1 MFSIIDDMDKR
12 ERDYS
17 IDFVK
22 GVAILF
28 VILLHNMPNE
38 SIYSIAYIGQ
48 AVPLFLL
55 VSSYLTYGGF
65 QRKGFNGY
73 FSARNVKKMLDRV
86 FLPFFL
92 LIFSQCAIFYL
103 LKGGVDWQRLYMQ
116 GGFGPGSYYL
126 GEWFTCVFHVPDNV
140 YRLLFYRYLFLLY
153 LGCVIL
159 KFKIKLNVWVCR
171 LALIALFLAILEIY
185 TSVDLMPY
193 LTNQWKGYH
202 WVDYFYTLFV
212 FFLLVKLYNYIMK
225 SRLSVFFVKLG
236 NYSYEVFFFQML
248 VFSLISE
255 KRFFFIE
262 NEVFRN
268 IVYVLTTIVFSIV
281 PVLVYKEY
289 IKKLYVR

>member
-1 MFSIIDDMDKR
+1 MMFSIIDDMDRR

-86 FLPFFL
+86 SLPFFL

-103 LKGGVDWQRLYMQ
+103 
-116 GGFGPGSYYL
+116 
-126 GEWFTCVFHVPDNV
+126 
-140 YRLLFYRYLFLLY
+140 
-153 LGCVIL
+153 
-159 KFKIKLNVWVCR
+159 R
-171 LALIALFLAILEIY
+171 LAAALYARWLWSRILLSMDLFTVLADI
-185 TSVDLMPY
+185 TFC
-193 LTNQWKGYH
+193 
-202 WVDYFYTLFV
+202 YF
-212 FFLLVKLYNYIMK
+212 
-225 SRLSVFFVKLG
+225 SG
-236 NYSYEVFFFQML
+236 
-248 VFSLISE
+248 
-255 KRFFFIE
+255 
-262 NEVFRN
+262 
-268 IVYVLTTIVFSIV
+268 
-281 PVLVYKEY
+281 
-289 IKKLYVR
+289 

>member
-1 MFSIIDDMDKR
+1 MMFSIIDDMDKR

-116 GGFGPGSYYL
+116 GGFGPGSYYPWIYL
-126 GEWFTCVFHVPDNV
+126 QCWLILPFVIFLINANFPI
-140 YRLLFYRYLFLLY
+140 LFARY
-153 LGCVIL
+153 
-159 KFKIKLNVWVCR
+159 KIPAKDKTAR
-171 LALIALFLAILEIY
+171 TIIKISHIFIILIALFLPVLFPIVQEKSCSAY
-185 TSVDLMPY
+185 YQYY
-193 LTNQWKGYH
+193 LRAFI
-202 WVDYFYTLFV
+202 FYTFV
-212 FFLLVKLYNYIMK
+212 M
-225 SRLSVFFVKLG
+225 
-236 NYSYEVFFFQML
+236 
-248 VFSLISE
+248 
-255 KRFFFIE
+255 
-262 NEVFRN
+262 
-268 IVYVLTTIVFSIV
+268 
-281 PVLVYKEY
+281 
-289 IKKLYVR
+289 

>member
-1 MFSIIDDMDKR
+1 MMFSIIDDMDKR

-103 LKGGVDWQRLYMQ
+103 LKGGVDWQRLLYARWLWSRILLSMD
-116 GGFGPGSYYL
+116 L
-126 GEWFTCVFHVPDNV
+126 FTV
-140 YRLLFYRYLFLLY
+140 
-153 LGCVIL
+153 
-159 KFKIKLNVWVCR
+159 
-171 LALIALFLAILEIY
+171 LADITFC
-185 TSVDLMPY
+185 
-193 LTNQWKGYH
+193 
-202 WVDYFYTLFV
+202 YF
-212 FFLLVKLYNYIMK
+212 
-225 SRLSVFFVKLG
+225 SG
-236 NYSYEVFFFQML
+236 
-248 VFSLISE
+248 
-255 KRFFFIE
+255 
-262 NEVFRN
+262 
-268 IVYVLTTIVFSIV
+268 
-281 PVLVYKEY
+281 
-289 IKKLYVR
+289 

>member
-1 MFSIIDDMDKR
+1 MMFSIIDDMDRR

-86 FLPFFL
+86 SLPFFL

-116 GGFGPGSYYL
+116 GGFGPGSYYPWIYL
-126 GEWFTCVFHVPDNV
+126 QCWLIFL
-140 YRLLFYRYLFLLY
+140 LLFFWLIVFLLGGLLCY
-153 LGCVIL
+153 LLGFVL
-159 KFKIKLNVWVCR
+159 WVNGLPVYFMCR
-171 LALIALFLAILEIY
+171 
-185 TSVDLMPY
+185 
-193 LTNQWKGYH
+193 
-202 WVDYFYTLFV
+202 
-212 FFLLVKLYNYIMK
+212 IM
-225 SRLSVFFVKLG
+225 F
-236 NYSYEVFFFQML
+236 
-248 VFSLISE
+248 ID
-255 KRFFFIE
+255 FFFIDIY
-262 NEVFRN
+262 FFC
-268 IVYVLTTIVFSIV
+268 I
-281 PVLVYKEY
+281 
-289 IKKLYVR
+289 

>member
-1 MFSIIDDMDKR
+1 MMFSIIDDMDKR

-116 GGFGPGSYYL
+116 GGFGPGSYYPWIYLQCWLILPFVIFLVNCLSFRRSFVLFVGICAL
-126 GEWFTCVFHVPDNV
+126 GEWFTCVSCA
-140 YRLLFYRYLFLLY
+140 
-153 LGCVIL
+153 G
-159 KFKIKLNVWVCR
+159 
-171 LALIALFLAILEIY
+171 
-185 TSVDLMPY
+185 
-193 LTNQWKGYH
+193 
-202 WVDYFYTLFV
+202 
-212 FFLLVKLYNYIMK
+212 
-225 SRLSVFFVKLG
+225 
-236 NYSYEVFFFQML
+236 
-248 VFSLISE
+248 
-255 KRFFFIE
+255 
-262 NEVFRN
+262 
-268 IVYVLTTIVFSIV
+268 
-281 PVLVYKEY
+281 
-289 IKKLYVR
+289 

>member
-1 MFSIIDDMDKR
+1 MMFSIIDDMDKR

-116 GGFGPGSYYL
+116 GGFGPGSYYPWIYLQCWLILPFVIFLVNCLSFRRSFVLFVGICAL

-212 FFLLVKLYNYIMK
+212 FFLLVKLYN
-225 SRLSVFFVKLG
+225 
-236 NYSYEVFFFQML
+236 
-248 VFSLISE
+248 
-255 KRFFFIE
+255 
-262 NEVFRN
+262 
-268 IVYVLTTIVFSIV
+268 
-281 PVLVYKEY
+281 
-289 IKKLYVR
+289 

>member
-1 MFSIIDDMDKR
+1 MMFSIIDDMDKR

-92 LIFSQCAIFYL
+92 LIFSQR
-103 LKGGVDWQRLYMQ
+103 W
-116 GGFGPGSYYL
+116 S
-126 GEWFTCVFHVPDNV
+126 
-140 YRLLFYRYLFLLY
+140 
-153 LGCVIL
+153 
-159 KFKIKLNVWVCR
+159 R
-171 LALIALFLAILEIY
+171 LAAALYARWLWSRILLSMDLFIVLADIAFC
-185 TSVDLMPY
+185 
-193 LTNQWKGYH
+193 
-202 WVDYFYTLFV
+202 YF
-212 FFLLVKLYNYIMK
+212 
-225 SRLSVFFVKLG
+225 SG
-236 NYSYEVFFFQML
+236 
-248 VFSLISE
+248 
-255 KRFFFIE
+255 
-262 NEVFRN
+262 
-268 IVYVLTTIVFSIV
+268 
-281 PVLVYKEY
+281 
-289 IKKLYVR
+289 

>member
-1 MFSIIDDMDKR
+1 MDKR

-116 GGFGPGSYYL
+116 GGFGPGSYYPWIYL
-126 GEWFTCVFHVPDNV
+126 QCWLILPFVIFLVNCLSFRRSFV
-140 YRLLFYRYLFLLY
+140 LFV
-153 LGCVIL
+153 G
-159 KFKIKLNVWVCR
+159 
-171 LALIALFLAILEIY
+171 
-185 TSVDLMPY
+185 
-193 LTNQWKGYH
+193 KGYH

-236 NYSYEVFFFQML
+236 NYSYEVFLFQML

>member
-1 MFSIIDDMDKR
+1 MMFSIIDDMDRR

-86 FLPFFL
+86 SLPFFL

-103 LKGGVDWQRLYMQ
+103 LKGV
-116 GGFGPGSYYL
+116 
-126 GEWFTCVFHVPDNV
+126 E
-140 YRLLFYRYLFLLY
+140 
-153 LGCVIL
+153 
-159 KFKIKLNVWVCR
+159 
-171 LALIALFLAILEIY
+171 
-185 TSVDLMPY
+185 
-193 LTNQWKGYH
+193 
-202 WVDYFYTLFV
+202 
-212 FFLLVKLYNYIMK
+212 YIG
-225 SRLSVFFVKLG
+225 SVFICKVALVQDPIIHG
-236 NYSYEVFFFQML
+236 SIYSVG
-248 VFSLISE
+248 
-255 KRFFFIE
+255 
-262 NEVFRN
+262 
-268 IVYVLTTIVFSIV
+268 
-281 PVLVYKEY
+281 
-289 IKKLYVR
+289 

>member
-1 MFSIIDDMDKR
+1 MDKR

-92 LIFSQCAIFYL
+92 LIFSQCAIN
-103 LKGGVDWQRLYMQ
+103 KVERLGLSISSYSLVL
-116 GGFGPGSYYL
+116 GYFRDIYFCGF
-126 GEWFTCVFHVPDNV
+126 D
-140 YRLLFYRYLFLLY
+140 
-153 LGCVIL
+153 
-159 KFKIKLNVWVCR
+159 
-171 LALIALFLAILEIY
+171 AI
-185 TSVDLMPY
+185 
-193 LTNQWKGYH
+193 
-202 WVDYFYTLFV
+202 
-212 FFLLVKLYNYIMK
+212 
-225 SRLSVFFVKLG
+225 
-236 NYSYEVFFFQML
+236 SYEPMERI
-248 VFSLISE
+248 SLG
-255 KRFFFIE
+255 
-262 NEVFRN
+262 
-268 IVYVLTTIVFSIV
+268 
-281 PVLVYKEY
+281 
-289 IKKLYVR
+289 

>member
-1 MFSIIDDMDKR
+1 MDKR

-116 GGFGPGSYYL
+116 GGFGPGSYYPWIYL
-126 GEWFTCVFHVPDNV
+126 QCWLILPFVIFLVNCLSFRTVPDLKACQYLIPVVRIEIRDRKGAINGLPHYGRTHV
-140 YRLLFYRYLFLLY
+140 YTFQRH
-153 LGCVIL
+153 GKIPAD
-159 KFKIKLNVWVCR
+159 KF
-171 LALIALFLAILEIY
+171 
-185 TSVDLMPY
+185 
-193 LTNQWKGYH
+193 Q
-202 WVDYFYTLFV
+202 FV
-212 FFLLVKLYNYIMK
+212 VARQQKDQ
-225 SRLSVFFVKLG
+225 SAQGG
-236 NYSYEVFFFQML
+236 N
-248 VFSLISE
+248 
-255 KRFFFIE
+255 
-262 NEVFRN
+262 
-268 IVYVLTTIVFSIV
+268 
-281 PVLVYKEY
+281 
-289 IKKLYVR
+289 

>member
-1 MFSIIDDMDKR
+1 MDKR

-116 GGFGPGSYYL
+116 GGFGPGSYYPWIYLQCWLILPFVIFLVNCLSFRRSFVLFVGICAL

-140 YRLLFYRYLFLLY
+140 YKLLFYRYLFLLY

-159 KFKIKLNVWVCR
+159 KFKINR
-171 LALIALFLAILEIY
+171 
-185 TSVDLMPY
+185 
-193 LTNQWKGYH
+193 
-202 WVDYFYTLFV
+202 
-212 FFLLVKLYNYIMK
+212 
-225 SRLSVFFVKLG
+225 
-236 NYSYEVFFFQML
+236 
-248 VFSLISE
+248 
-255 KRFFFIE
+255 
-262 NEVFRN
+262 
-268 IVYVLTTIVFSIV
+268 
-281 PVLVYKEY
+281 
-289 IKKLYVR
+289 